1 MFSEKPWNR
10 SLSLTEIPNHNILN
24 KSNRALDTTPP
35 ISEYFGELTFGLGQM
50 REKLPKEAF
59 QNLIKALDQGKKLS
73 SETGEAI
80 ATVIKEWAVN
90 KGATHFCHWFQPMT
104 GLTAEKHD
112 AFISIQHAHHS
123 ELKVIERFTGS
134 QLIQGEPDASS
145 FPSGGMRSTFE
156 ARGYTAWD
164 PSSLFLL
171 LMENTVKHFVS
182 HAYFSVITER
192 LSTTKLHSLD
202 SARPFPAKRLSF

>member
-1 MFSEKPWNR
+1 MFTEKPWNR
-10 SLSLTEIPNHNILN
+10 ALSQTESSKNNGAI
-24 KSNRALDTTPP
+24 KSHQGLDSTAP

-50 REKLPKEAF
+50 REKLPKDAY
-59 QNLIKALDQGKKLS
+59 QNLVKALDQGKKLT

-80 ATVIKEWAVN
+80 ATVIKEWAVQ

-145 FPSGGMRSTFE
+145 FP
-156 ARGYTAWD
+156 
-164 PSSLFLL
+164 
-171 LMENTVKHFVS
+171 
-182 HAYFSVITER
+182 
-192 LSTTKLHSLD
+192 
-202 SARPFPAKRLSF
+202 